1 MPMNQHQRSAVMRPT
16 FLLVASLAMIL
27 GAYGFQYIGGM
38 EPCEMCY
45 WQRYAYYVAIPV
57 LAIAILLAADSSQS
71 SIARFLTGIAGLAFL
86 TGAGVA
92 GYHAGVEYGWWSGP
106 ESCTASGFVADTA
119 EAFLEAI
126 KGRSIVR
133 CDEVP
138 WSLFGISMAGYNFFA
153 SLGLAG
159 LSLLFAFDKKG
170 GK

>member
-1 MPMNQHQRSAVMRPT
+1 MSQSQRSAVMRPT
-16 FLLVASLAMIL
+16 FLLVTSLAMIL
-27 GAYGFQYIGGM
+27 GAYGFQYIGEM

-57 LAIAILLAADSSQS
+57 LAISILAAADSSQS
-71 SIARFLTGIAGLAFL
+71 NIARFLIGIAGLAFL
-86 TGAGVA
+86 VGAGIA
-92 GYHAGVEYGWWSGP
+92 GYHAGVEYGWWPGP
-106 ESCTASGFVADTA
+106 ESCTASGFIADTA

-138 WSLFGISMAGYNFFA
+138 WSMFGVSMAGYNFFA

-159 LSLLFAFDKKG
+159 LSLLFALDKKG

>member
-1 MPMNQHQRSAVMRPT
+1 MSQSQRSAVMRPT

-27 GAYGFQYIGGM
+27 GAYGFQYIGEM

-45 WQRYAYYVAIPV
+45 WQRYAYYAAIPV
-57 LAIAILLAADSSQS
+57 LAVAILAAADSSQS
-71 SIARFLTGIAGLAFL
+71 SIARFLIGIAGLAFL
-86 TGAGVA
+86 AGAGVA
-92 GYHAGVEYGWWSGP
+92 GYHTGVEYGWWPGP
-106 ESCTASGFVADTA
+106 ESCTTSGFVADTA

-138 WSLFGISMAGYNFFA
+138 WSLFGVSMAGYNFFA

-159 LSLLFAFDKKG
+159 LSLLFAFNKKG